1 MSKLN
6 GQHGQ
11 QQTSANPSNKL
22 EITADNFKIYLTILR
37 ANLVPIIIIFSV
49 CLIATVFYVINA
61 KDVFKSTTS
70 ILIQKP
76 QGSLLSAE
84 IIPGLQDFATDR
96 FVSNEIEVLKSYTIR
111 RKTADALIDSFKTNP
126 NKNLFYFLVNRNK
139 EIQSDHVSPEELT
152 ESLSKIVTIEQKK
165 GLDVVTMEVDSQSK
179 YEAKMIANV
188 YATAY
193 LNYNLEFSRKGLKNV
208 SSYLK
213 EIKDKKLQDLNIS
226 EAALQDFTQK
236 GNIIF
241 LDDQARSIV
250 EQLATLEAER
260 NASEVELTTSRKT
273 YDALKTELE
282 RIDPQ
287 LITYI
292 NAQVTQSYVEEVQ
305 KRIAQ
310 LEAEKVMELTI
321 PKDPKL
327 VEKVRA
333 DYDNKIALLQKDLDQ
348 KMEIMKSGV
357 YASTPEVRREIAQEL
372 LLSNIK
378 VQSSGAKYNSLN
390 GLLAKYEAE
399 FSKLPSQTI
408 ELAKLERSRKAD
420 EKLFLLLEEKF
431 QEAVINERS
440 QLGNVNI
447 IDPAIEALRP
457 YKPSRGSILF
467 GGCLLGL
474 FLGVG
479 FAFVRNY
486 LDRTIKSP
494 EDIEAKGVSLL
505 AWIPTVED
513 LKFAGSSIQEFF
525 VANNPKSTESEAFK
539 ALRTRIQFSKL
550 EGDPLKTILITSS
563 IPSEGKSTV
572 ALNLAGSFA
581 QSDKKVLLIDCDLR
595 KPRIHSIFESER
607 FPGLSD
613 YLFGNVQ
620 LDDIIRRTKLPLM
633 DYITSGTIPPNPSEL
648 LGSHQMKDLLTLLRS
663 KYDYIIID
671 SPPFISVTDSEILSR
686 IADGTALVVLANK
699 TPLDVFFKS
708 YERLHNMSSHNF
720 LGAILNNF
728 SYKNVYGYY
737 YNYYYYYNKPETG
750 AKGTSATKTTTN
762 KS

>member
-6 GQHGQ
+6 GK
-11 QQTSANPSNKL
+11 QQTPTNNTPKL
-22 EITADNFKIYLTILR
+22 EVTADNFKIYLTVLR

-49 CLIATVFYVINA
+49 CLIATIFYVINA

-76 QGSLLSAE
+76 QGSILSAE

-111 RKTADALIDSFKTNP
+111 RNTAEALIDSFKANP
-126 NKNLFYFLVNRNK
+126 NKNQFYFLKNKNK
-139 EIQSDHVSPEELT
+139 EVQSEHVSPEELT
-152 ESLSKIVTIEQKK
+152 EALSRIVTIEQKK

-179 YEAKMIANV
+179 YEAALIANV
-188 YATAY
+188 YANAY

-208 SSYLK
+208 SSYLN

-226 EAALQDFTQK
+226 EAALQDFQQK
-236 GNIIF
+236 GNIVF

-250 EQLATLEAER
+250 EQLATLEAEK
-260 NASEVELTTSRKT
+260 NAAEVELTTSRKT
-273 YDALKTELE
+273 YEALRSELE
-282 RIDPQ
+282 KIDPQ
-287 LITYI
+287 LVTYI
-292 NAQVTQSYVEEVQ
+292 NAQVTQSYIEELQ
-305 KRIAQ
+305 RKIAQ

-327 VEKVRA
+327 VERVRA
-333 DYDNKIALLQKDLDQ
+333 DYDKRIGLLRDDLDS
-348 KMEIMKSGV
+348 KMDVLETGV
-357 YASTPEVRREIAQEL
+357 YASTPEVRREVAQEL

-378 VQSSGAKYNSLN
+378 TQSSSAKYNSLS
-390 GLLAKYEAE
+390 GLLSKYEAE

-408 ELAKLERSRKAD
+408 ELAKLERSRRAD
-420 EKLFLLLEEKF
+420 EKLFLLLEEKY

-447 IDPAIEALRP
+447 IDPAIEALKP

-467 GGCLLGL
+467 GGCILGV
-474 FLGVG
+474 FLGVA
-479 FAFVRNY
+479 FAFIRNY

-513 LKFAGSSIQEFF
+513 LKFSGSSIQEFF
-525 VANNPKSTESEAFK
+525 VANSPKSTESEAFK

-607 FPGLSD
+607 FPGLSN

-633 DYITSGTIPPNPSEL
+633 DFITSGTIPPNPSEL

-686 IADGTALVVLANK
+686 ITDGTALVVLANK
-699 TPLDVFFKS
+699 TPIDVFSKS
-708 YERLHNMSSHNF
+708 YERLHNMNNHNF

-737 YNYYYYYNKPETG
+737 YNYYYYYNNKPETG
-750 AKGTSATKTTTN
+750 TKGTTSKTTAN
-762 KS
+762 KQ